1 MTWQSWEPADNCY
14 CRNPGNNMWL
24 EVLIVLIKALF
35 FITCILTLTSLLTW
49 QERKQS
55 AVMQDR
61 LGANRAPIFGVR
73 AFGLMHIFADALK
86 MFFKEDYVPPGG
98 DKVLHTAAPI
108 ISLFFALMSFAA
120 IPFGDTI
127 QIAGRTI
134 ELQILPLNVGMLF
147 VFAMMSL
154 GIYGTFL
161 AGFSSN
167 NKYAF
172 LGGLRASSQMISYEI
187 TMGATLVGLL
197 MIFGTLDLAEINRAQ
212 GGLLWGWLPKWGIF
226 LQPLGFLLF
235 VTAGMAETKRIPF
248 DLPEGESEIIGY
260 FVEYSSMK
268 FGAFF
273 MADFIETILIAAL
286 IATLFFG
293 GWQVPYLQSDGFHLP
308 WGSFFGLP
316 HLLVTLL
323 QIAAF
328 AFKVFFFCWFLLLI
342 RWTLPRFRYDQL
354 MQLGW
359 KYHAAHLRPQY
370 LRHRLHSSV
379 D

>member
-1 MTWQSWEPADNCY
+1 
-14 CRNPGNNMWL
+14 MWSDL
-24 EVLIVLIKALF
+24 LIALIKTMF
-35 FITCILTLTSLLTW
+35 FLTGILTLTAFLTW

-61 LGANRAPIFGVR
+61 LGANRADIFGFR
-73 AFGLMHIFADALK
+73 AFGLFHIFSDALK

-120 IPFGDTI
+120 IPFGDSI
-127 QIAGRTI
+127 QIAGRQI
-134 ELQILPLNVGMLF
+134 ELQVLPLNVGILF
-147 VFAMMSL
+147 IFAMMSL
-154 GIYGTFL
+154 AVYGTFL

-167 NKYAF
+167 NKFSF

-187 TMGATLVGLL
+187 TMGATLIGIL
-197 MIFGTLDLAEINRAQ
+197 MIFGSMDLNEINRAQ
-212 GGLLWGWLPKWGIF
+212 GQLLWGWLPMWGIV
-226 LQPLGFLLF
+226 LQPVGFLLF

-248 DLPEGESEIIGY
+248 DLPEGESEIVGY
-260 FVEYSSMK
+260 FLEYSSMK

-273 MADFIETILIAAL
+273 MGDFIETILIAAL

-308 WGSFFGLP
+308 WGSYHALP
-316 HLLVTLL
+316 SLLVMVL

-328 AFKVFFFCWFLLLI
+328 ALKVFFFCWFLLLI

-354 MQLGW
+354 MRLGW
-359 KYHAAHLRPQY
+359 KYMLPV
-370 LRHRLHSSV
+370 SV
-379 D
+379 LNIFVTALILLLIK

>member
-1 MTWQSWEPADNCY
+1 
-14 CRNPGNNMWL
+14 MWID
-24 EVLIVLIKALF
+24 VAIVLGKAMFLLMGV
-35 FITCILTLTSLLTW
+35 LTLTSLLTW
-49 QERKQS
+49 MERKQS

-61 LGANRAPIFGVR
+61 LGANRAEIFGIR
-73 AFGLMHIFADALK
+73 AFGLFHIFSDALK

-98 DKVLHTAAPI
+98 DKKLHTAAPFI
-108 ISLFFALMSFAA
+108 ALFFALMGFAA
-120 IPFGDTI
+120 VPFGDTI
-127 QIAGRTI
+127 QIAGRKV
-134 ELQILPLNVGMLF
+134 ELLVLPLNVGMLF

-154 GIYGTFL
+154 GIYGAFL

-187 TMGATLVGLL
+187 AMGATLVGIF
-197 MIFGTLDLAEINRAQ
+197 MIFGSLDLVQLNRAQ
-212 GGLLWGWLPKWGIF
+212 GELLWGWLPKWGIF

-293 GWQVPYLQSDGFHLP
+293 GWQIPYLQSDGFHLP
-308 WGSFFGLP
+308 WGSFHAMP
-316 HLLVTLL
+316 QLLVTIL

-354 MQLGW
+354 MQFGW
-359 KYHAAHLRPQY
+359 KFLLPISMLNILVTALVLLLIQ
-370 LRHRLHSSV
+370 
-379 D
+379 

>member
-1 MTWQSWEPADNCY
+1 
-14 CRNPGNNMWL
+14 MWL
-24 EVLIVLIKALF
+24 EVLIVLIKVLF

-61 LGANRAPIFGVR
+61 LGANRAQIFGIR
-73 AFGLMHIFADALK
+73 AFGLMHIFSDALK

-108 ISLFFALMSFAA
+108 ISLFFALMTFAA
-120 IPFGDTI
+120 IPFGDTLR
-127 QIAGRTI
+127 IAGHTI
-134 ELQILPLNVGMLF
+134 ELQILPLNVGILF

-154 GIYGTFL
+154 AVYGTFF

-167 NKYAF
+167 NKFAF

-187 TMGATLVGLL
+187 TMGATLIGLL

-212 GGLLWGWLPKWGIF
+212 GGLLWGWLPKWGVI
-226 LQPLGFLLF
+226 LQPIGFLLF

-260 FVEYSSMK
+260 FIGIQQHEIRCFLHGGFHRDDPDRRAHYDPVFWRMASPVSSVGRIPSPMGVVLRPAAPSGRAAPVCRFRHK
-268 FGAFF
+268 GVLLLLVPAF
-273 MADFIETILIAAL
+273 DTLDTAAL
-286 IATLFFG
+286 SLRPA
-293 GWQVPYLQSDGFHLP
+293 H
-308 WGSFFGLP
+308 
-316 HLLVTLL
+316 
-323 QIAAF
+323 AAR
-328 AFKVFFFCWFLLLI
+328 LEI
-342 RWTLPRFRYDQL
+342 Y
-354 MQLGW
+354 
-359 KYHAAHLRPQY
+359 AAHLHPEHIRY
-370 LRHRLHSSV
+370 SASSFV

>member
-1 MTWQSWEPADNCY
+1 
-14 CRNPGNNMWL
+14 MWL
-24 EVLIVLIKALF
+24 DMLIVLVKALF
-35 FITCILTLTSLLTW
+35 FLICVLTLTSLLTW
-49 QERKQS
+49 MERKQS

-61 LGANRAPIFGVR
+61 LGANRAPIFGIR
-73 AFGLMHIFADALK
+73 AFGLPHILADALK

-98 DKVLHTAAPI
+98 DRLLHAMAPLAA
-108 ISLFFALMSFAA
+108 LFFALMSFAA
-120 IPFGDTI
+120 IPFGNTL

-134 ELQILPLNVGMLF
+134 ELQILPLNVGLLF
-147 VFAMMSL
+147 VFAMMSM

-172 LGGLRASSQMISYEI
+172 MGGLRASSQMLSYEI

-197 MIFGTLDLAEINRAQ
+197 MIFGTLDLAQLNRAQ
-212 GGLLWGWLPKWGIF
+212 GELLWGWLPKWGIF
-226 LQPLGFLLF
+226 LQPLGFILF
-235 VTAGMAETKRIPF
+235 LVAGFAETKRVPF

-260 FVEYSSMK
+260 FLEYSSMK

-273 MADFIETILIAAL
+273 MTDFVETILIAAL
-286 IATLFFG
+286 LATLFFG
-293 GWQVPYLQSDGFHLP
+293 GWQVPYLQADGFHFP
-308 WGSFFGLP
+308 WGSEWALSA
-316 HLLVTLL
+316 LTVTIL

-354 MQLGW
+354 MHLGW
-359 KYHAAHLRPQY
+359 KILLPLSILNIFVTGFVLAFFL
-370 LRHRLHSSV
+370 
-379 D
+379 

>member
-1 MTWQSWEPADNCY
+1 
-14 CRNPGNNMWL
+14 MW
-24 EVLIVLIKALF
+24 VDVSIVLAKAAF
-35 FITCILTLTSLLTW
+35 FLTCILTLTSLLTW
-49 QERKQS
+49 MERKQS

-61 LGANRAPIFGVR
+61 LGANRAPILGIR
-73 AFGLMHIFADALK
+73 AFGLPHILSDALK

-98 DKVLHTAAPI
+98 DKLLHTAAPMAA
-108 ISLFFALMSFAA
+108 LFFALMSFAA
-120 IPFGDTI
+120 IPFGDSI
-127 QIAGRTI
+127 QIAGRRI
-134 ELQILPLNVGMLF
+134 DLVVLPLNVGLLL

-167 NKYAF
+167 NKF
-172 LGGLRASSQMISYEI
+172 SFMGGLRASSQMISYEI
-187 TMGATLVGLL
+187 TMGATLVGVL
-197 MIFGTLDLAEINRAQ
+197 MIFGTLDLAELNRGQ
-212 GGLLWGWLPKWGIF
+212 GELLWGWLPKWGIF
-226 LQPLGFLLF
+226 LQPLGFILF
-235 VTAGMAETKRIPF
+235 VTAGMAETKRVPF

-260 FVEYSSMK
+260 FLEYSSMK

-293 GWQVPYLQSDGFHLP
+293 GWQIPYLQSDGFHLP
-308 WGSFFGLP
+308 WGSFHALS

-323 QIAAF
+323 QVMAF

-354 MQLGW
+354 MRLGW
-359 KYHAAHLRPQY
+359 KCLLPISMLNIFITALILLLLKR
-370 LRHRLHSSV
+370 
-379 D
+379 